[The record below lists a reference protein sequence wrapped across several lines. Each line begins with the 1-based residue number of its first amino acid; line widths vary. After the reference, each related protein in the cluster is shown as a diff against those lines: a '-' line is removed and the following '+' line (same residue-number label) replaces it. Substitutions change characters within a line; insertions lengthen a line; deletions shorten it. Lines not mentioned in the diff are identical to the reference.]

1 MPCFKLP
8 EFALAL
14 LLFIT
19 PVRLAAANLPIPE
32 GEVMLVVSG
41 EISVT
46 NVGDTA
52 QFDREMMEQLGT
64 VTIETT
70 TIWTEGLQSFTG
82 VPLVRL
88 MTAVGA
94 RGGTLSA
101 MAINDYAVDIP
112 AEDWTESGPL
122 VTFLRNGETMSI
134 RDKGPLWVVYPYDS
148 NPDYQ
153 TEVIYSRSIWQ
164 LDRIIVEE

>member
-1 MPCFKLP
+1 MPCFKLLKP
-8 EFALAL
+8 ALAIL
-14 LLFIT
+14 LLIIPF
-19 PVRLAAANLPIPE
+19 RLVAANLPVPE

-52 QFDREMMEQLGT
+52 QFDRDMLEQLGP

-70 TIWTEGLQSFTG
+70 TIWTEGMQSFTG
-82 VPLVRL
+82 VPLARL

-101 MAINDYAVDIP
+101 TAINDYAVDIP
-112 AEDWTESGPL
+112 AEDWTDGGPL
-122 VTFLRNGETMSI
+122 VTYLRNGETMSV
-134 RDKGPLWVVYPYDS
+134 RDKGPLWVIYPYDS